1 MTKNCH
7 LKGSGILENINNLK
21 WLKEKFNFIDS
32 FTVVDITGKIIAKK
46 RFNPRFT
53 DQENEKDNLWALN
66 KHILEVIPSLNLK
79 DSTLLKA
86 LETGKIYYEENQE
99 MWNHN

>member
-1 MTKNCH
+1 M
-7 LKGSGILENINNLK
+7 ENINNLK

-53 DQENEKDNLWALN
+53 DQENEKDN
-66 KHILEVIPSLNLK
+66 
-79 DSTLLKA
+79 
-86 LETGKIYYEENQE
+86 
-99 MWNHN
+99 